1 MADSEKRT
9 HKELTMFDMKL
20 PITTIK
26 EHNFKKNRMLAWDF
40 KTGNWAKKPPLTQKE
55 KTTYYMLQHDV
66 AALYYVAHQNIK
78 SYKVLCPLL
87 ALVQLGLMV
96 GFCAEVRPTPE
107 KIVSLI
113 ALPLLAATIMNR
125 KDTLIKRAQ
134 QAKSECHEFLTRFEK
149 FEQVPPI
156 TAPLGVEYP
165 SVSSQRR
172 TIRGVL
178 LMLNPNIWRHKAN
191 LGLNLWKKERQNG

>member
-1 MADSEKRT
+1 M
-9 HKELTMFDMKL
+9 LDMKL

-26 EHNFKKNRMLAWDF
+26 EHNFRKNRMLAWDF
-40 KTGNWAKKPPLTQKE
+40 KTGNWAKKTPLTQKE
-55 KTTYYMLQHDV
+55 RASYYMLQHDV

-96 GFCAEVRPTPE
+96 GLCAEVRPTPE
-107 KIVSLI
+107 KVAGLVVF
-113 ALPLLAATIMNR
+113 PLLAATIMNM

-134 QAKSECHEFLTRFEK
+134 QAKTECHDLLSRFEK
-149 FEQVPPI
+149 FEQVPPA
-156 TAPLGVEYP
+156 TAPFGVKY
-165 SVSSQRR
+165 SSIPLQRR

-178 LMLNPNIWRHKAN
+178 LMLNPNIWRYKAN